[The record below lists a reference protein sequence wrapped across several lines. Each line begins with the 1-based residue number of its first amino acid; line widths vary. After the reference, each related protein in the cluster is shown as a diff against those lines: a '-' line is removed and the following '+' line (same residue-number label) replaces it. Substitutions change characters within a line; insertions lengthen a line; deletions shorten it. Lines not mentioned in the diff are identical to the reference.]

1 MSYYNVTQQVTKLI
15 YQIIKKNVWKTT
27 LGQND
32 WKKEICIELIVPSRF
47 KGKGDKQVMQNQVL
61 KEYLTDRDKD
71 YGLSGFTNDQQWSN
85 MNSTDD

>member
-1 MSYYNVTQQVTKLI
+1 
-15 YQIIKKNVWKTT
+15 
-27 LGQND
+27 
-32 WKKEICIELIVPSRF
+32 
-47 KGKGDKQVMQNQVL
+47 MQNQVL